1 MYMKKLDQLYSE
13 WKGLQPIKPE
23 YQKKIDDKFK
33 LEFNY
38 NSNHIE
44 GNTLTYGQT
53 KLLLLFGET
62 TGNAALR
69 DYEEMKAHNVGLEMI
84 KQYAKDKERGLNE
97 GFIRELNKTI
107 LVQNYWKDAQTPSGE
122 HTRIE
127 IKVGEYKTRPNSVIT
142 STGEIFEY
150 ASVEETPSLM
160 SDLVCWYN
168 EEEKKGELLPI
179 ELAALLH
186 YKYIRIHPFEDGNGR
201 IARLLV
207 NYILYKYDY
216 PMIIIKSEDKEN
228 YLRVL
233 HICDVNVGSYP
244 SDSANAKLEDIEPF
258 VDYLKNQM
266 IDSLEISIKAAK
278 GEDIEE
284 KDDWK
289 KRIKLKLQEAPVRT
303 DELVEKINIEQ
314 VIPTFEKID
323 ECLKEF
329 EYIFEKNY
337 ILLRR
342 GAYFSEIKQYAELE
356 KIKNIISFELQKI
369 YSTSN
374 NKFIL
379 SLSSLLEINNY
390 LIGIEIGG
398 SDYIIS
404 KKYNETISEE
414 DVNQLISFVGK
425 HFEDFVTENIIIKE

>member
-1 MYMKKLDQLYSE
+1 MKKLDQLYSQ
-13 WKGLQPIKPE
+13 WQSLQPIKAE

-44 GNTLTYGQT
+44 GNTLTYSQT

-69 DYEEMKAHNVGLEMI
+69 DYEEMKAHNVGLEMV

-107 LVQNYWKDAQTPSGE
+107 LVQNYWKDAQTPNGKP
-122 HTRIE
+122 TRIE
-127 IKVGEYKTRPNSVIT
+127 VKVGEYKSRPNSVIT

-207 NYILYKYDY
+207 NYVLYKYDY
-216 PMIIIKSEDKEN
+216 PMIIIKSDDKKN
-228 YLRVL
+228 YLRIL
-233 HICDVNVGSYP
+233 HNCDINTGLTP
-244 SDSANAKLEDIEPF
+244 SDGANAKLEDIEPF
-258 VDYLKNQM
+258 VDYLKSQM
-266 IDSLEISIKAAK
+266 IDSLEISINAAR
-278 GEDIEE
+278 GEDIEGI
-284 KDDWK
+284 DDWK
-289 KRIKLKLQEAPVRT
+289 KRIKLKLQEAPIRT
-303 DELVEKINIEQ
+303 EELIKNVNTEQIIPTIEKIE
-314 VIPTFEKID
+314 ES
-323 ECLKEF
+323 LKEF
-329 EYIFEKNY
+329 EFIFESKE
-337 ILLRR
+337 L
-342 GAYFSEIKQYAELE
+342 YFNINEIEKSISKISDINECEFTHFYEIKIIRRISDRNFVFKLE
-356 KIKNIISFELQKI
+356 CYF
-369 YSTSN
+369 
-374 NKFIL
+374 
-379 SLSSLLEINNY
+379 EINDY
-390 LIGIEIGG
+390 SIEVNIENTQNTI
-398 SDYIIS
+398 Y
-404 KKYNETISEE
+404 KKYNEAISDEE
-414 DVNQLISFVGK
+414 INQLISFVGK
-425 HFEDFVTENIIIKE
+425 HFEDFVSKNIINKG